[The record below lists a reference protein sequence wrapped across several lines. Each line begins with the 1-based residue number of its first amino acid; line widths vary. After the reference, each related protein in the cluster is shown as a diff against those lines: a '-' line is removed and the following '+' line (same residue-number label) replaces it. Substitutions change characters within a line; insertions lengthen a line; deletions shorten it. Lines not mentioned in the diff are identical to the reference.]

1 MVPCDS
7 WNQLVGNRIL
17 KSFGTPEITVR
28 WVAESRFSLS
38 CDTCLGTRPAE
49 VRCVLSLDPPRGAE
63 TPMAFGYSEGILF
76 TSVLLSTQL

>member
-7 WNQLVGNRIL
+7 WNQLVGNRIR
-17 KSFGTPEITVR
+17 KSFGTPEITAR
-28 WVAESRFSLS
+28 GVAGSRSSLS
-38 CDTCLGTRPAE
+38 CDKCSGTRPAE

-63 TPMAFGYSEGILF
+63 TPVAFGHSEGILF